1 MKNISVAP
9 GKNNVGAYIN
19 DLNLNNLNLDQT
31 NQIKEILNKYGVI
44 FIKKQSLDSET
55 YQNFAKSLGQL
66 VEYPRLKGLKNYPYI
81 NVLER
86 KPTDKS
92 VAFGGSYLHQDTSY
106 LNKNRPRYTMLMS
119 IEVPENQGNTIFSSG
134 FNAYKKLPGQIK
146 EK

>member
-66 VEYPRLKGLKNYPYI
+66 VEYPRLKGLKNYPILMCWRENLLIKVLLLVDLIYI
-81 NVLER
+81 KIHLFKQKQTEIYNVDEHR
-86 KPTDKS
+86 
-92 VAFGGSYLHQDTSY
+92 GS
-106 LNKNRPRYTMLMS
+106 
-119 IEVPENQGNTIFSSG
+119 
-134 FNAYKKLPGQIK
+134 
-146 EK
+146 